1 MYFHIIVTVVIL
13 VSMVGVLFDAN
24 AENMIHESTIT
35 APSIQT
41 PTYDFKNDF
50 PINDVVS
57 PANDERG
64 TGARRIDIQLKKSA
78 VHGHNHYE

>member
-1 MYFHIIVTVVIL
+1 MTSPMYFHIIVTVVML
-13 VSMVGVLFDAN
+13 VSIVGVLCDAN
-24 AENMIHESTIT
+24 AENIMHDRTIT

-57 PANDERG
+57 PANEERG
-64 TGARRIDIQLKKSA
+64 TGAIA
-78 VHGHNHYE
+78 V

>member
-1 MYFHIIVTVVIL
+1 MTSPMYFHIIVTVVIL
-13 VSMVGVLFDAN
+13 VSMVGVLLDAN

-57 PANDERG
+57 PANEERG
-64 TGARRIDIQLKKSA
+64 TGAIA
-78 VHGHNHYE
+78 V

>member
-1 MYFHIIVTVVIL
+1 MTSQMYFHIIVTVVIL

-41 PTYDFKNDF
+41 PTYDFINDF
-50 PINDVVS
+50 SINDVVF
-57 PANDERG
+57 PAKDASD
-64 TGARRIDIQLKKSA
+64 TGAIS
-78 VHGHNHYE
+78 V